1 MFRAPHGFRNPF
13 VARATS
19 RRGYEVVGWTKGVWD
34 TAKPGVEAIVRRTI
48 GGFRPGGILLL
59 HDADGSGEGD
69 DRSQT
74 VEAVPEIVER
84 AHAAGYELVTVSELA
99 IARARQAHGALAH
112 RRRARALRRA
122 AGARAA
128 LGQHQHG
135 DRGRRRLVVGDRVAR
150 AQPALDPAQGRRL
163 EDRRSTRSR
172 ASRASTTRT
181 SCRRSSSA
189 SCSTRCCRRASAR
202 SRASRCCSA
211 GSSSSA
217 PTCPTRRSPARSWP
231 SRSCSRS
238 RWS

>member
-1 MFRAPHGFRNPF
+1 M
-13 VARATS
+13 TS

-34 TAKPGVEAIVRRTI
+34 TAKPGAEAIVRRTI

-99 IARARQAHGALAH
+99 IRAPAKRTAPWRIVAGP
-112 RRRARALRRA
+112 RALRRA

-135 DRGRRRLVVGDRVAR
+135 DR
-150 AQPALDPAQGRRL
+150 
-163 EDRRSTRSR
+163 RST
-172 ASRASTTRT
+172 
-181 SCRRSSSA
+181 
-189 SCSTRCCRRASAR
+189 
-202 SRASRCCSA
+202 
-211 GSSSSA
+211 
-217 PTCPTRRSPARSWP
+217 SPGGG
-231 SRSCSRS
+231 
-238 RWS
+238 